1 MFFYF
6 FFIHI
11 SRRLHNKRITCGI
24 NSIIIK
30 CVICFLVDQLQIHS
44 KVVQKFLSL
53 LCVLYQYELQH
64 ILWVHP
70 YPLCPRKTASFDQP
84 QNTNTEKQEEKFGRN
99 CTIFCGRHLKY
110 RGVRGVWRHI
120 MYQRFKKIVTLK
132 GGTAECRNGGTVE
145 NQPKS

>member
-11 SRRLHNKRITCGI
+11 SRRLRIKRITCSI
-24 NSIIIK
+24 NSSIIK
-30 CVICFLVDQLQIHS
+30 CVICFFVDQLQIHP

-70 YPLCPRKTASFDQP
+70 YPPCPRKTASLDQP
-84 QNTNTEKQEEKFGRN
+84 SNANTEKQEEKFGRN
-99 CTIFCGRHLKY
+99 STIFCGRHLKY
-110 RGVRGVWRHI
+110 REVGGVWRHI
-120 MYQRFKKIVTLK
+120 MYQGYKKY
-132 GGTAECRNGGTVE
+132 
-145 NQPKS
+145 Q